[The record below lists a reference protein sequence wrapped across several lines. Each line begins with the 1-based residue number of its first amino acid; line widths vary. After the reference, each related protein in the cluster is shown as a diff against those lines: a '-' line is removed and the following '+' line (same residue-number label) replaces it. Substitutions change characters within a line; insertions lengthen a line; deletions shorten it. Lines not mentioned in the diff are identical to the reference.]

1 MSALQRRDLRR
12 VFTDTSAIHALAD
25 PRDNDHAEAIEIR
38 RLLTN
43 NRSRLYTSN
52 FVLAEAHA
60 LLLGRLGRSTAL
72 QVLLD
77 IDRSNTTIERAGDAD
92 EQRARAIVIRYDD
105 KDFSLTDAISFAIM
119 ERLGMT
125 QAFSFDRD
133 FAQYG
138 FDILRP

>member
-12 VFTDTSAIHALAD
+12 VFTDTSAIYALAD

>member
-12 VFTDTSAIHALAD
+12 VFTDTSAIYALAD

-92 EQRARAIVIRYDD
+92 EQRAKAIVIRYDD